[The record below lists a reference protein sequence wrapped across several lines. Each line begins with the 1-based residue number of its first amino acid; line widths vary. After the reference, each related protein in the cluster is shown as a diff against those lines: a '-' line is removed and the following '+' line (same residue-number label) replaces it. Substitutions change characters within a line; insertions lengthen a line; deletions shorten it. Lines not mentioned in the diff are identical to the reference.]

1 MFFAILFINANII
14 KDGTKRIVNYS
25 QEFIPEAPFEF
36 HIKNKNLT
44 VVENENFEIILNLI
58 GNDIPEKAFVLL
70 KNKKIKL
77 KKVNNTTFKYEFKNV
92 QEKKE
97 FSFEAAGFNSKN
109 YRLKTISKPVIM
121 GFEIEINYPN
131 YTQLETQKLKNIS
144 DLNVPKGT
152 KITWGFNTK
161 NTEKINFTEDD
172 NTIVLTKIFA
182 NKYLAHFVK
191 RYFAKQQQAIYNFL
205 TEQLFYKAIII
216 RILPLGSNFL
226 TNLIAGACQLNA
238 KAFIAGSFIGFIPQM
253 VIFSLAG
260 AGIKL
265 ASSSHLI
272 ASISLFILALLL
284 SYHLY
289 AKQKNLTSN

>member
-1 MFFAILFINANII
+1 MLKSNLILTLIAIIILLVIALPSQLLFNNPAFQQQLSHYIPVGIDGAILLFLLIALLTSIGLPRQIGAFICGYCF
-14 KDGTKRIVNYS
+14 D
-25 QEFIPEAPFEF
+25 FIFGVMIATLATSLGCW
-36 HIKNKNLT
+36 LT
-44 VVENENFEIILNLI
+44 
-58 GNDIPEKAFVLL
+58 
-70 KNKKIKL
+70 
-77 KKVNNTTFKYEFKNV
+77 
-92 QEKKE
+92 
-97 FSFEAAGFNSKN
+97 FS
-109 YRLKTISKPVIM
+109 
-121 GFEIEINYPN
+121 
-131 YTQLETQKLKNIS
+131 
-144 DLNVPKGT
+144 
-152 KITWGFNTK
+152 
-161 NTEKINFTEDD
+161 
-172 NTIVLTKIFA
+172 FA
-182 NKYLAHFVK
+182 NKYLVHFVK

-289 AKQKNLTSN
+289 TKQKNHTSS